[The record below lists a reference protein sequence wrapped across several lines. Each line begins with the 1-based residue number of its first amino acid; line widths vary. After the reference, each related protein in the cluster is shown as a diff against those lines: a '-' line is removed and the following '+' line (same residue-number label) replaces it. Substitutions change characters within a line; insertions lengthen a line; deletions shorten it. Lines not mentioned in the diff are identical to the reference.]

1 MRRPTLL
8 VPTTPTDIAPKLVAT
23 VCELARGLGADIEV
37 LTVVPAL
44 DAVDPHT
51 TLTPSDDAVAKTL
64 DQLTAST
71 RAALAGPLAE
81 LEAAA
86 HDVRVQVAHGGP
98 VDAILARAHE
108 IDPDYLV
115 MGTAGRTG
123 MRRALL
129 GSVAEGVLRKAPC
142 PVVVVPPGA

>member
-1 MRRPTLL
+1 MCRPTLL
-8 VPTTPTDIAPKLVAT
+8 VPMPPTDIPPKLVAT
-23 VCELARGLGADIEV
+23 ACELARGMGADIEV

-51 TLTPSDDAVAKTL
+51 TLSPSDDAVAKAL
-64 DQLTAST
+64 DHLATST

-86 HDVRVQVAHGGP
+86 QEVRVQVIHGGA

-108 IDPDYLV
+108 IAPHYLV
-115 MGTAGRTG
+115 MGTAGRSG
-123 MRRALL
+123 MRRAML